1 MACLLDQ
8 DQIKS
13 TQVGEKYWFIPMSLS
28 AYEFLVQSIEL
39 SLITVVC
46 NFYGNYNHELAV
58 DIFPIKIFR

>member
-1 MACLLDQ
+1 
-8 DQIKS
+8 
-13 TQVGEKYWFIPMSLS
+13 MSLS